1 MVIINS
7 KRLHALKKENDELRA
22 FVQKMSDKHSTI
34 SSLDETIKKIRA
46 EMSGLQEQQQS
57 YVNSIDRLKESEKT
71 ALLELEKLNKE
82 LNNLRELK
90 AEEQNSIT
98 FLSDQISRSTG
109 SNVRDHKKSK
119 EKTYS
124 EDSKENS
131 INLGDAERKK
141 NELRRETN
149 ELENKLKDLYNRIVD
164 LTDQEQTLLLSID
177 KQSKQL
183 DAIESCRLIDAKAE
197 LDEIESKISNVKRIE
212 KKSIEE
218 FQQRIKTLSQ
228 KEKELQDKV
237 SLKFRE
243 VEKIQE
249 KAPENIFHIQ
259 KYPNQKIPEL
269 IAEEQKPIN
278 SNESKRNELND
289 SNSVIIS
296 FQEEKSST
304 NKSENSEIPSSE
316 VSLQKN
322 IQSVIRN
329 LEKEAAKLREHI
341 NQLKMT
347 EELKR
352 ELIGKLKDDLS
363 GKEIELAAVEN
374 DIKIKSNQFKEVS
387 IKNQQLAEEIEFK
400 NNKLAKLNS
409 SLNDKKNHFDQLEK
423 NISELEESIAKL
435 NDELAQRDKV
445 KTETNNK
452 ISSGK
457 EALNAL
463 KLRAETVRKN
473 ILNLDLKQKE
483 IKENNKLFEERFVKL
498 FEKYSED
505 VNDMNNKR
513 NVLEHML
520 KKKEEDIEEKDN
532 TLAEKI
538 ALLDETEKVLLLRQ
552 KDIDSL
558 DDLLKIIKDQR
569 ELLKGD
575 IQNLDAK
582 AAEKKLENEE
592 LKIESDVLR
601 GKISEFDKGLLGLLN
616 SAEERL
622 KKSTERREK
631 LDGEIKEYEIR
642 LGELN
647 NDIKDSMNELVNLQ
661 DAIGKIKVEHEE
673 HRLEINKLAS
683 LKNKLYDE
691 INKSRIIL
699 DKYKKIRE
707 RIRIER
713 DSILKQREEKLKKDF
728 KSHAIPPATS
738 GLPDLTKMFKL

>member
-1 MVIINS
+1 
-7 KRLHALKKENDELRA
+7 
-22 FVQKMSDKHSTI
+22 
-34 SSLDETIKKIRA
+34 
-46 EMSGLQEQQQS
+46 
-57 YVNSIDRLKESEKT
+57 
-71 ALLELEKLNKE
+71 
-82 LNNLRELK
+82 
-90 AEEQNSIT
+90 
-98 FLSDQISRSTG
+98 
-109 SNVRDHKKSK
+109 
-119 EKTYS
+119 
-124 EDSKENS
+124 
-131 INLGDAERKK
+131 
-141 NELRRETN
+141 
-149 ELENKLKDLYNRIVD
+149 
-164 LTDQEQTLLLSID
+164 
-177 KQSKQL
+177 
-183 DAIESCRLIDAKAE
+183 
-197 LDEIESKISNVKRIE
+197 
-212 KKSIEE
+212 
-218 FQQRIKTLSQ
+218 
-228 KEKELQDKV
+228 
-237 SLKFRE
+237 
-243 VEKIQE
+243 
-249 KAPENIFHIQ
+249 
-259 KYPNQKIPEL
+259 
-269 IAEEQKPIN
+269 
-278 SNESKRNELND
+278 
-289 SNSVIIS
+289 
-296 FQEEKSST
+296 
-304 NKSENSEIPSSE
+304 
-316 VSLQKN
+316 
-322 IQSVIRN
+322 
-329 LEKEAAKLREHI
+329 
-341 NQLKMT
+341 MT

-409 SLNDKKNHFDQLEK
+409 SLNDKKIHFDQLEK
-423 NISELEESIAKL
+423 NISELEERIVKL

-631 LDGEIKEYEIR
+631 LDGETKEYEIR

-699 DKYKKIRE
+699 DKYKKIKE